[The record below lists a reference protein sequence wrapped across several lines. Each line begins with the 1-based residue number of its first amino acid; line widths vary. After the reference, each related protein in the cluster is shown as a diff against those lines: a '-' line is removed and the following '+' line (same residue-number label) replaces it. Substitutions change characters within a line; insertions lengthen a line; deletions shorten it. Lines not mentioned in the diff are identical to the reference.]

1 MKILRIL
8 GALRVRFC
16 ADKILVSFFGAA
28 IICGCSLKMQV
39 EQPTMYELYYANSKC
54 GAQTEGRK
62 NIYIQNVG
70 ALDLVD
76 TSNILIVAENN
87 EIRYLKDAKFVTLPS
102 EMIYKALI
110 KGAYL
115 NCGVKPV
122 FAPGADDLRLKVNII
137 SLQIRGDKAEIS
149 MAYELFTA
157 KKSIKSGIVNK
168 DLFCPDPSS
177 KTVFETINKA
187 ANQAID
193 ELLAQ
198 AI

>member
-115 NCGVKPV
+115 NCGV

-168 DLFCPDPSS
+168 ELFCPDPSS